1 MLVSGADEVV
11 DENRRMIEWMA
22 IEGNLAPKDLREMM
36 PNEEWR
42 GLTLLVS
49 VLHSSK
55 ACTSIEEG
63 RIVAS
68 YDNEVEVV
76 LHFES
81 MLRRRIDWLC
91 ASSER
96 HQLAKPDCH
105 LHVIV
110 RRRWS
115 ESGQIMHPRKRDRWS
130 IGACIAATEAEDLP
144 VTDLAATFVLWA
156 DSGFPKAPATL
167 IEQISFVKGPDS
179 YEDFIEEK
187 RRLER
192 DSVLRA
198 ENRRRAARLE
208 IMRRHEEEEESRLLQ
223 EAADRFG
230 MMGWR
235 QVMEVDR
242 DLEGAPGELNESMR
256 AMSRSILDPEEANL

>member
-1 MLVSGADEVV
+1 MLVSGVDEVV

-22 IEGNLAPKDLREMM
+22 IEGNLAPDDLRGTM
-36 PNEEWR
+36 PKEEWK

-68 YDNEVEVV
+68 YDNEVDVV
-76 LHFES
+76 LLFES
-81 MLRRRIDWLC
+81 MLRRRIDWFY
-91 ASSER
+91 ANSER
-96 HQLAKPDCH
+96 HPLAKPDCH

-110 RRRWS
+110 RRRS
-115 ESGQIMHPRKRDRWS
+115 LGSGQIMHPHLRDRWS
-130 IGACIAATEAEDLP
+130 TAACIAATQAEDLP

-156 DSGFPKAPATL
+156 DAGFPKEPATL
-167 IEQISFVKGPDS
+167 KEQIAFVKGPES
-179 YEDFIEEK
+179 YKEFLKER

-192 DSVLRA
+192 DSTRRA
-198 ENRRRAARLE
+198 ERRRRVARLE
-208 IMRRHEEEEESRLLQ
+208 AMRRDQEEEESRLLQ
-223 EAADRFG
+223 EAADQFG

-242 DLEGAPGELNESMR
+242 ELEGAPGEMNESIR
-256 AMSRSILDPEEANL
+256 AMSRSILDPEEAEL

>member
-22 IEGNLAPKDLREMM
+22 IEANLAPEDLRGMM
-36 PNEEWR
+36 PKEEWK

-68 YDNEVEVV
+68 YDNEVDVV
-76 LHFES
+76 LLFES
-81 MLRRRIDWLC
+81 MLRRRIDWIS
-91 ASSER
+91 ANSER
-96 HQLAKPDCH
+96 RPLTKPDCH
-105 LHVIV
+105 LHVTV
-110 RRRWS
+110 RRRS
-115 ESGQIMHPRKRDRWS
+115 LGSGQIMHPRHRDRWS
-130 IGACIAATEAEDLP
+130 RAACIAATEAEDLP

-156 DSGFPKAPATL
+156 DSGFPKEPVTL
-167 IEQISFVKGPDS
+167 KEQIAFIKGPES
-179 YEDFIEEK
+179 YEEFLEETE
-187 RRLER
+187 RLER
-192 DSVLRA
+192 DSMLRA
-198 ENRRRAARLE
+198 ENRRRVARLE
-208 IMRRHEEEEESRLLQ
+208 AMRRHQEEEESRLLQ
-223 EAADRFG
+223 EAADQFG

-242 DLEGAPGELNESMR
+242 ELEGATGEMNESIR
-256 AMSRSILDPEEANL
+256 AMSRSILDPGEAEG

>member
-1 MLVSGADEVV
+1 MLVSGVDEVI

-22 IEGNLAPKDLREMM
+22 IEGNLAPEDLRKMM
-36 PNEEWR
+36 PKEEWK

-68 YDNEVEVV
+68 YDNEVDVV
-76 LHFES
+76 LLFES
-81 MLRRRIDWLC
+81 MLRRRIDWFC
-91 ASSER
+91 ANSER
-96 HQLAKPDCH
+96 HPLAKPDCH

-110 RRRWS
+110 RRRS
-115 ESGQIMHPRKRDRWS
+115 LGSGQIMHPRHRDRWS
-130 IGACIAATEAEDLP
+130 TGACIMATQAEDLP

-156 DSGFPKAPATL
+156 DSGFPKEPVTL
-167 IEQISFVKGPDS
+167 KEQVAFVKGPES
-179 YEDFIEEK
+179 YEEFMGEK
-187 RRLER
+187 KRLER
-192 DSVLRA
+192 DSMMRA

-208 IMRRHEEEEESRLLQ
+208 AMRRHQEEESRLLQ
-223 EAADRFG
+223 EAADQFG

-235 QVMEVDR
+235 QVMEMDR
-242 DLEGAPGELNESMR
+242 ELEGAPGEMNESIR
-256 AMSRSILDPEEANL
+256 AMSRSILDPEEIEG

>member
-1 MLVSGADEVV
+1 MV
-11 DENRRMIEWMA
+11 DENSRVIEWMA
-22 IEGNLAPKDLREMM
+22 IEANLAPEDLRGMM
-36 PNEEWR
+36 PKEEWK

-76 LHFES
+76 LMFES
-81 MLRRRIDWLC
+81 MLRRRIDWFC
-91 ASSER
+91 SSSER

-110 RRRWS
+110 RRRS
-115 ESGQIMHPRKRDRWS
+115 IGSGQIIHPRHRDRWS
-130 IGACIAATEAEDLP
+130 TAACIAATQAEDLP

-156 DSGFPKAPATL
+156 DSGFPKEPETL
-167 IEQISFVKGPDS
+167 KEQIAFVKGPES
-179 YEDFIEEK
+179 YEEFMEEK
-187 RRLER
+187 KRLES
-192 DSVLRA
+192 DAILRA
-198 ENRRRAARLE
+198 ENRRRVTHLE
-208 IMRRHEEEEESRLLQ
+208 VMRRRQEEEESRLLQ

-235 QVMEVDR
+235 QVMEIDR
-242 DLEGAPGELNESMR
+242 ELEGALGEMNESIR
-256 AMSRSILDPEEANL
+256 ALSQAILVPEEAEL